1 MEKLDFE
8 PKIAAFCCQYCSYNA
23 ADLAGSMRL
32 QYSPYIRVIKL
43 LCTGKIDS
51 LFILK
56 AFEEGADAV
65 YVAGCLEGQCHF
77 LEGNIKA
84 KKRVAYTKKLLEEVG
99 IEPERLEMFNISAS
113 MGPKFAEA
121 ADEMT
126 ERVRKLGPS
135 PLRNVARPEKVKAAV
150 SEEDEGEKNDS

>member
-1 MEKLDFE
+1 MERLDFA
-8 PKIAAFCCQYCSYNA
+8 PKIVAFCCQYCAYNA

-32 QYSPYIRVIKL
+32 QYSPYVRVVRL

-65 YVAGCLEGQCHF
+65 FVAGCLEGQCHF
-77 LEGNIKA
+77 LEGNLRA
-84 KKRVAYTKKLLEEVG
+84 KKRVEYTKQLLKEAG
-99 IEPERLEMFNISAS
+99 IEPERLEMFNMSAS
-113 MGPKFAEA
+113 MGPKFAET

-135 PLRNVARPEKVKAAV
+135 PLKNGRHIGNVKTVVRD
-150 SEEDEGEKNDS
+150 EDKGEKI